1 MAGNCKR
8 GFAGFTGL
16 QGKQTAEGM
25 ITFDDNPMTGIVG
38 RKYDPVWGSMRA
50 ERSLLS
56 ILGADKAKMYT
67 RLALM
72 NIATKDVL
80 TPIELAKSALVGGT
94 LTQTDINRLIVA
106 MERAPFSSRVISVLP
121 DLVGQTYLGRVIR
134 RREPSCFAHL
144 VKRVLSE
151 RQWAPGTT
159 EEIYNQDIR
168 SVLQSQNMRL
178 VVYRRDVIY
187 LLAFA
192 ETDEIIPFE
201 HRGLRTQ
208 KFVGIF
214 YAPEHGTIT
223 TGYQFS
229 DLDRIDFGK
238 DGVVWLTKPK

>member
-8 GFAGFTGL
+8 EVAGFTGL

-106 MERAPFSSRVISVLP
+106 ME
-121 DLVGQTYLGRVIR
+121 
-134 RREPSCFAHL
+134 
-144 VKRVLSE
+144 
-151 RQWAPGTT
+151 
-159 EEIYNQDIR
+159 
-168 SVLQSQNMRL
+168 
-178 VVYRRDVIY
+178 
-187 LLAFA
+187 
-192 ETDEIIPFE
+192 
-201 HRGLRTQ
+201 
-208 KFVGIF
+208 
-214 YAPEHGTIT
+214 
-223 TGYQFS
+223 
-229 DLDRIDFGK
+229 
-238 DGVVWLTKPK
+238 